1 MIRRM
6 EVREDPLD
14 LAILGA
20 GYVGL
25 VTAACLARLGFNVRC
40 IDRDAKRIEGLQRGV
55 MPFFEPGLE
64 DAVLEGSASGRLQFS
79 HDPAFSHGAA
89 AVFLCIGTLDE
100 RGDWSPR
107 DVERALAG
115 VVADKEAPRTIVV
128 RSTLMP
134 TETARMA
141 RIAADV
147 DPSVEIAINPE
158 FTRQGNAVGDFLQ
171 PDRVVVGLTR
181 PETESRALPLLQRVY
196 LHVRAPILVT
206 DAASAELIKTGS
218 NVFLALKA
226 GFANELARLA
236 AATGADVAM
245 VVDGIGL
252 DTRIGRAYL
261 TPGPGIGGSCLPS
274 QTRSLPD
281 VSAAQGVHTPII
293 DSVATSNSQQAEW
306 IADQVERE
314 IGALQGKRVAVLG
327 LAFKA
332 GTDDVRES
340 PALAVSRALAA
351 RGAQLAGHDPLAQ
364 VAAQQVLAREG
375 IDMTLGESA
384 AAIAA
389 GADAIVVATEW
400 PEYANLDWAAL
411 GSATQG
417 RVVVD
422 SRRVV
427 DQTAAAAEGFKVVA
441 LGRIHTSAV

>member
-6 EVREDPLD
+6 EARDQPLD

-25 VTAACLARLGFNVRC
+25 VTAACLATLGFNVRC
-40 IDRDAKRIEGLQRGV
+40 IDRDVKRIEGLQKGIL
-55 MPFFEPGLE
+55 PFFEPGLE
-64 DAVLEGSASGRLQFS
+64 DAVHDGAASGRLRFSSEASFS
-79 HDPAFSHGAA
+79 HRAD

-100 RGDWSPR
+100 RGNWSAR
-107 DVERALAG
+107 DVERALTD
-115 VVADKEAPRTIVV
+115 VVADREAPRTIVV

-141 RIAADV
+141 RLAADV

-158 FTRQGNAVGDFLQ
+158 FTRQGNAVGDFLR

-181 PETESRALPLLQRVY
+181 PEAESRALPLLQRIY
-196 LHVRAPILVT
+196 LNVRAPILVT
-206 DAASAELIKTGS
+206 DAASAELIKTGA
-218 NVFLALKA
+218 NVFLGLKA
-226 GFANELARLA
+226 GFANELARLS

-261 TPGPGIGGSCLPS
+261 TPGPGFGGSCLPS

-281 VSAAQGVHTPII
+281 VSAEQGVDTPII
-293 DSVATSNSQQAEW
+293 DSVAKSNAQQAEW

-314 IGALQGKRVAVLG
+314 VGSLQGKHVVVMG

-340 PALAVSRALAA
+340 PALALSRILAT
-351 RGAQLAGHDPLAQ
+351 RGASLSGHDPLAEK
-364 VAAQQVLAREG
+364 AAQAVLAREG
-375 IDMTLGESA
+375 VDIRLGEDATSA
-384 AAIAA
+384 AA

-400 PEYANLDWAAL
+400 PEYARLDWAAL
-411 GSATQG
+411 AQHMPG
-417 RVVVD
+417 RAVVD
-422 SRRVV
+422 ARRIV
-427 DQTAAAAEGFKVVA
+427 DEGAASGAGFKVVI
-441 LGRIHTSAV
+441 LGRAQRV

>member
-14 LAILGA
+14 LAIVGA

-25 VTAACLARLGFNVRC
+25 VTAACLATLGFNVRC
-40 IDRDAKRIEGLQRGV
+40 IDRDAKRVDGLQHGV

-64 DAVLEGSASGRLQFS
+64 DAVVEGTASGRLRFS
-79 HDPAFSHGAA
+79 DDPRSSHGAA

-100 RGDWSPR
+100 RGDWSAR
-107 DVERALAG
+107 DVERALTS

-134 TETARMA
+134 SETARLA

-147 DPSVEIAINPE
+147 DPLVEIAINPE
-158 FTRQGNAVGDFLQ
+158 FTRQGSAVGDFLQ

-181 PETESRALPLLQRVY
+181 PEHESTALPVLQRVY

-206 DAASAELIKTGS
+206 DAASAELIKIGS

-236 AATGADVAM
+236 AATGADVAT

-261 TPGPGIGGSCLPS
+261 TPGPGFGGSCLPS
-274 QTRSLPD
+274 QTRSLPH
-281 VSAAQGVHTPII
+281 VSAAQGVDTPII
-293 DSVATSNSQQAEW
+293 DSVAKSNSQQAEW

-314 IGALQGKRVAVLG
+314 IGALRGKHVAVLG

-340 PALAVSRALAA
+340 PALAVSKALAA
-351 RGAQLAGHDPLAQ
+351 RGAQLAGHDPLAEA
-364 VAAQQVLAREG
+364 AAQQVLARDG
-375 IDMTLGESA
+375 IDIRLEENVA
-384 AAIAA
+384 AVAA
-389 GADAIVVATEW
+389 GADAIIVATEW
-400 PEYANLDWAAL
+400 PEYADLDWVAL
-411 GSATQG
+411 ATATQC

-422 SRRVV
+422 ARRVV
-427 DQTAAAAEGFKVVA
+427 DQARATAEGFKVVV
-441 LGRIHTSAV
+441 LGRTHTTAA